1 MRRMLSVSLAAG
13 FILIAAGCNSGP
25 QPPQPG
31 TPAFL
36 WSAAK
41 TTYAAGDFL
50 KASDDLSQLV
60 KSASEFTAPSEP
72 WSMVVSA
79 GIAQAYMDLA
89 DNFEEGARANR
100 ANPTPFRRQVT
111 VFRSQA
117 GAVVLQYAETVHK
130 FLDENKSESIAL
142 EFGYPTGNAAQ
153 PVQLERVAKGMVVPD
168 ADLESLEAAMTQRGV
183 LRSALRAV
191 GAADDPAK
199 GLAVF
204 KTGDVKAPRPVFL
217 AATARALVEQTD
229 LFTPKEL
236 DQPARATMLCDE
248 AEAALKSIPESKET
262 KELLGRIAKIR
273 KAAKTL

>member
-1 MRRMLSVSLAAG
+1 MLSVSIAVG
-13 FILIAAGCNSGP
+13 FVLIAAGCSSGP

-50 KASDDLSQLV
+50 KASDNLSQLV
-60 KSASEFTAPSEP
+60 KSDSEFTARAEP
-72 WSMVVSA
+72 WSMMISA

-117 GAVVLQYAETVHK
+117 SAMVMQYAETVHK
-130 FLDENKSESIAL
+130 FLGENKSDSIAL
-142 EFGYPTGNAAQ
+142 EFGYPTGNAAL
-153 PVQLERVAKGMVVPD
+153 PVQLERVAKGMIIPD
-168 ADLESLEAAMTQRGV
+168 ADAESLQTAMMQRGV
-183 LRSALRAV
+183 LLSALRAV
-191 GAADDPAK
+191 GAADDTAK

-204 KTGDVKAPRPVFL
+204 KAGDVKATRPVFL
-217 AATARALVEQTD
+217 TATARALVEETD
-229 LFTPKEL
+229 LFIPRKL
-236 DQPARATMLCDE
+236 DQPTRTTMLCDE
-248 AEAALKSIPESKET
+248 AEAALKSIPETKET
-262 KELLGRIAKIR
+262 KELMGRIAKIR
-273 KAAKTL
+273 KAAKT

>member
-1 MRRMLSVSLAAG
+1 MLSVSIVVG
-13 FILIAAGCNSGP
+13 FILMAAGCNSGP

-50 KASDDLSQLV
+50 KASDNLSQLV
-60 KSASEFTAPSEP
+60 KSDSEFTARAEP
-72 WSMVVSA
+72 WSMTISA

-100 ANPTPFRRQVT
+100 ANPAPFRRQVT
-111 VFRSQA
+111 VYRSQA
-117 GAVVLQYAETVHK
+117 GTVVMQYAETVHK
-130 FLDENKSESIAL
+130 FLGENKSDSIAL
-142 EFGYPTGNAAQ
+142 EFGYPTGNAAL
-153 PVQLERVAKGMVVPD
+153 PVQLERVAKGMIIPD
-168 ADLESLEAAMTQRGV
+168 ADAESLQTAMMQRGV
-183 LRSALRAV
+183 LLSALRAV

-204 KTGDVKAPRPVFL
+204 KAGDVKAPRPVFL
-217 AATARALVEQTD
+217 TATARALVEETD
-229 LFTPKEL
+229 LFIPRKL

-248 AEAALKSIPESKET
+248 AEAALKSIPETKET
-262 KELLGRIAKIR
+262 KELMGRIARIR
-273 KAAKTL
+273 KAAKT